1 MIIKLLSKLVN
12 IINLSLFKFINKL
25 IIALFTNE
33 KLNQIL
39 SELILLKN
47 ISNKDLKEVIK
58 KNDYVFR
65 YQLTKNN
72 EKLNLLNFTLKEYFS
87 VKISSKYNKLKYP
100 SNYNQLILEKL
111 LKDETNKDI
120 FDFILNGLFIKIG
133 MKYFYIKKI

>member
-39 SELILLKN
+39 NELILLKN

-58 KNDYVFR
+58 KNDYIFR
-65 YQLTKNN
+65 YQLTKNR
-72 EKLNLLNFTLKEYFS
+72 
-87 VKISSKYNKLKYP
+87 V
-100 SNYNQLILEKL
+100 
-111 LKDETNKDI
+111 
-120 FDFILNGLFIKIG
+120 
-133 MKYFYIKKI
+133 

>member
-58 KNDYVFR
+58 KNDYIFR
-65 YQLTKNN
+65 YQLTKNR
-72 EKLNLLNFTLKEYFS
+72 
-87 VKISSKYNKLKYP
+87 V
-100 SNYNQLILEKL
+100 
-111 LKDETNKDI
+111 
-120 FDFILNGLFIKIG
+120 
-133 MKYFYIKKI
+133 